1 MVTGV
6 TTITGEPFLL
16 AIRYIYVN
24 DLPSTTA
31 MYLLLLLLLYLIIIS
46 KAPSQIML
54 MYAWLTA
61 NNK

>member
-1 MVTGV
+1 MTNVITYICLWCLHYSTMVMVTRV

-31 MYLLLLLLLYLIIIS
+31 MYLLLLLLLYI
-46 KAPSQIML
+46 
-54 MYAWLTA
+54 
-61 NNK
+61 